1 MSVRQILA
9 LIEEHFSIQLLTR
22 ITKPFFTRLLLLS
35 NTSSRIM
42 GYNMSTIYHYLDDN
56 QKKAEE
62 ERKKEE
68 ESHNKLLEKIK
79 QQKKADVN
87 FEGFNGKLSDL
98 VDGIRSIPNYNN
110 LKGYV
115 REKILPKNPGIS
127 YQKLSIKAGI
137 HKGVALVILHDL
149 YNDKLEEE
157 LKEIEEKE
165 DPYHSYS

>member
-1 MSVRQILA
+1 MSVRHLSA
-9 LIEEHFSIQLLTR
+9 LIEERFRFHLFTN

-35 NTSSRIM
+35 NTRSRIV
-42 GYNMSTIYHYLDDN
+42 GYDMSTIYHYLDDN
-56 QKKAEE
+56 QKKAED

-115 REKILPKNPGIS
+115 REKIIPKNPGIS

-157 LKEIEEKE
+157 LKEIDEKE
-165 DPYHSYS
+165 DPYNGYS